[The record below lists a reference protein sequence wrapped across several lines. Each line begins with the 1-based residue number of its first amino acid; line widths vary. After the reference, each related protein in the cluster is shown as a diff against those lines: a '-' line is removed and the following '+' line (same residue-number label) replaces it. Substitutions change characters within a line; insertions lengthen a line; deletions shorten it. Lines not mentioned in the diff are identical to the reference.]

1 MKKKKEK
8 KIDCQEISRHIA
20 YATTFVLFHSILPT
34 NISERDCSSLN

>member
-8 KIDCQEISRHIA
+8 KIDCQEIKTYRIR
-20 YATTFVLFHSILPT
+20 YYFILFHSILPT